1 MKRLFVTGYSGFV
14 GNALQRQLASGASGI
29 TAVAPDAGLD
39 ICDYDELLRA
49 VAGAQADGV
58 VHLAAQSFV
67 PDAFNDPRAT
77 FDVNFYG
84 TLNLLRA
91 LKETGFRGRMLF
103 VGSGDVYG
111 LVQPDDLPL
120 RETHPLKP
128 RNPYA
133 VSKVAAEALCY
144 QWSQTEGLDIVM
156 TRSFN
161 HLGPGQ
167 DTRFV
172 MADFARQV
180 AEIKLGKRMPT
191 IHVGDID
198 VSRDFTDVRDVVRAY
213 LALLEDGRT
222 GEVYNVCSGREITI
236 RSLLERLIDLAGV
249 EAEIVRDTDRMRP
262 SEQRR
267 VCGCNEKL
275 ISDTGWRPEF
285 AMDTTLT
292 DTLKY
297 WEQISD

>member
-14 GNALQRQLASGASGI
+14 GNALQKQLASDASGI
-29 TAVAPDAGLD
+29 IAVAPDASLD

-49 VAGAQADGV
+49 VADAQVDGV

-91 LKETGFRGRMLF
+91 LKETGFQGRMLF
-103 VGSGDVYG
+103 VGSGDAYG

-144 QWSQTEGLDIVM
+144 QWSQTDGLDIVM

-180 AEIKLGKRMPT
+180 AEIKRGKRRPE

-198 VSRDFTDVRDVVRAY
+198 VSRDFTDVRDVVGAY
-213 LALLEDGRT
+213 LALLQDGRT
-222 GEVYNVCSGREITI
+222 GEVYNVCSGREVTI
-236 RSLLERLIDLAGV
+236 RLLLERLIELAGI
-249 EAEIVRDTDRMRP
+249 EAEIVRDTERMRP

-275 ISDTGWRPEF
+275 IRDTGWRPGL

-297 WEQISD
+297 WEHISD

>member
-14 GNALQRQLASGASGI
+14 GNALKKQLASGASGI
-29 TAVAPDAGLD
+29 TAVAPDARLD
-39 ICDYDELLRA
+39 IRDYDALMRA
-49 VAGAQADGV
+49 VADAQADSV
-58 VHLAAQSFV
+58 IHLAAQSFV

-84 TLNLLRA
+84 TLNLLRV
-91 LKETGFRGRMLF
+91 LKEIDFRGRMLF

-111 LVQPDDLPL
+111 LVQPEDLPL

-180 AEIKLGKRMPT
+180 AEIKRGKRRPE

-198 VSRDFTDVRDVVRAY
+198 VSRDFTDVRDVVSAY
-213 LALLEDGRT
+213 LALLQDGRT
-222 GEVYNVCSGREITI
+222 GEVYNVCSGREVTI
-236 RSLLERLIDLAGV
+236 RSLLEKLIELAGI
-249 EAEIVRDTDRMRP
+249 EAEIVRDTERMRP

-275 ISDTGWRPEF
+275 IGDTGWRPGL

-297 WEQISD
+297 WEHLSD